1 MKVILITGRIGSGKS
16 TVADYLKSKGYN
28 VIKADDYAKRLYND
42 NWELKFHILKYFGP
56 EAITSLDGINLDFLN
71 HNIFKQENKEY
82 RKVIELCIF
91 KYFKEDLKIILDAF
105 GETRKFSTVFIEAPE
120 TELVINESKAL
131 PFYSNKIVV
140 RISDNKER
148 FNRIWK
154 RNPEMT
160 FMDIK
165 ERDNAQIDSEL
176 EECDILINN
185 DSRNKDNLIKQVNE
199 LILNEKHQ

>member
-105 GETRKFSTVFIEAPE
+105 GETRKFSTVFIEAHE

-131 PFYSNKIVV
+131 PFYSHKIVV